1 MIYLVVSLGSVA
13 INLLTTPARLWFVG
27 LVVFWGLGVLA
38 HTLTIF
44 VFDRHFGG
52 AWERAQVEKILGRP
66 L

>member
-1 MIYLVVSLGSVA
+1 V
-13 INLLTTPARLWFVG
+13 
-27 LVVFWGLGVLA
+27 
-38 HTLTIF
+38 IF